1 MVLLFQSSGSKK
13 KNIRK
18 KEIKFKRGSKKP
30 YFLNSVRKM
39 PSLTCECDAKNEAE

>member
-39 PSLTCECDAKNEAE
+39 SGLTCDTKNETE